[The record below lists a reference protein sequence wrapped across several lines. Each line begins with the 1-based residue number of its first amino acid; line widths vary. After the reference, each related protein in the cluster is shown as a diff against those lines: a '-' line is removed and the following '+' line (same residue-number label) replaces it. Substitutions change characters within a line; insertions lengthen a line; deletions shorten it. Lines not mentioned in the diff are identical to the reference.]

1 MASCVPILSLSQS
14 KKSQLHQSAN
24 EKPFYIH
31 IKSYSMDKK
40 VGATFYMLEFGVKD
54 NDSVQIHPISARFS
68 QLDKLDKIIRR
79 KFLNPDVL
87 NKFPPKKLLFNTD
100 KNFLKKRSEDLQ
112 NYLASLTKLPK
123 ILEFEE
129 FRKFFKLD

>member
-1 MASCVPILSLSQS
+1 MTSSVPILMLSQS

-31 IKSYSMDKK
+31 IKSYAMDKT
-40 VGATFYMLEFGVKD
+40 VGATFYLLEFGVKD
-54 NDSVQIHPISARFS
+54 NDSVQIHPISVRFS

-79 KFLNPDVL
+79 NFINSSVL
-87 NKFPPKKLLFNTD
+87 DKFPPKKYIFNTD

-129 FRKFFKLD
+129 FRRFFNLD